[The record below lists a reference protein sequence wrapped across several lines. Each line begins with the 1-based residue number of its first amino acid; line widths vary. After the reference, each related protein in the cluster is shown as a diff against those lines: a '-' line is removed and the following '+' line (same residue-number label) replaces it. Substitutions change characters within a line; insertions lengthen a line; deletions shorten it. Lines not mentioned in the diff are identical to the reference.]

1 MVCPSQAESE
11 STEYLSELCHGDGD
25 FAMLKAYFDESGI
38 HDKAKICV
46 VAGFVLEAS
55 RADLLG
61 SIWKYDVLAPFKLP
75 YFHAKEFANRSG
87 PFRGW
92 SDTMAQTFTN
102 RAMVGI
108 RRAMLDYEWPPM
120 LIGSAIR
127 RCDFL
132 ALSEEDRRWLT
143 GGTFVTSS
151 LDERPR
157 KWKRQGAPTKPYF
170 LAFQQAV
177 LDAAKYERHM
187 PWGTSYGRDFKG
199 PRKGNLVHYVLD
211 RQDDYEATAKAVFNA
226 MQQMPLSVKDRLG
239 DVVFSSKLKVLP
251 LQVADFIA
259 YEAYSLLQNREDGQW
274 QKSTPLLEGVWGGNT
289 RYVFVDEKELNKL
302 VVSCPLQPN
311 KRFILPD
318 P

>member
-1 MVCPSQAESE
+1 
-11 STEYLSELCHGDGD
+11 
-25 FAMLKAYFDESGI
+25 MLKAYFDESGI
-38 HDKAKICV
+38 HDKAQICV
-46 VAGFVLEAS
+46 VAGFVLEES

-61 SIWKYDVLAPFKLP
+61 SIWKYEVLDRFTLP

-92 SDTMAQTFTN
+92 SDAMAQTFTT
-102 RAMVGI
+102 RAMAGI
-108 RRAMLDYEWPPM
+108 RRAMLDYEWPPV
-120 LIGSAIR
+120 LIGAAIR
-127 RCDFL
+127 RRDFFS
-132 ALSEEDRRWLT
+132 LSQDDRRWLT
-143 GGTFVTSS
+143 GGTFVASS
-151 LDERPR
+151 TDGRAR

-187 PWGTSYGRDFKG
+187 PLSTAYRRRELFSEKE
-199 PRKGNLVHYVLD
+199 PRNAKLVHYVFD

-226 MQQMPLSVKDRLG
+226 MRQMPLSVKGRLG
-239 DVVFSSKLKVLP
+239 EVVFSSKLKVRP

-259 YEAYSLLQNREDGQW
+259 YEAFSLLQNRENGQS
-274 QKSTPLLEGVWGGNT
+274 QNSKPLLKGVWSGNT
-289 RYVFVDEKELNKL
+289 RYVFVDQKALERLIR
-302 VVSCPLQPN
+302 SSPLLPN